1 MLLSVRT
8 WAPCYGGHGDAS
20 CLYIAGL
27 SAVGGQG
34 NASLCTCLD
43 TLVLEVRE
51 TLLSVH
57 AWTLSYWRTGKSVRV
72 FTLCWWR
79 MGKCFY
85 LYVPRLSVDGG
96 HGDGS
101 LCTYLYSLLAEGT
114 ELLLSVRTWT
124 LCWQRTRNCFSVG
137 TWTHCW

>member
-43 TLVLEVRE
+43 SLILEDRE

-57 AWTLSYWRTGKSVRV
+57 AWTLSYWRTGKPFS
-72 FTLCWWR
+72 
-79 MGKCFY
+79 
-85 LYVPRLSVDGG
+85 LYVPELSAGG
-96 HGDGS
+96 GYGIAS
-101 LCTYLYSLLAEGT
+101 LCTYLDSLLVE
-114 ELLLSVRTWT
+114 ERE
-124 LCWQRTRNCFSVG
+124 
-137 TWTHCW
+137 